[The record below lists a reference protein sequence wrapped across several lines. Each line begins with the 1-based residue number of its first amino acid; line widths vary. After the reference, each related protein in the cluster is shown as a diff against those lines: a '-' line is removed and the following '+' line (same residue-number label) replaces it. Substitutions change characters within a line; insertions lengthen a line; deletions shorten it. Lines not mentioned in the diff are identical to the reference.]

1 MSNRSNREQKMYV
14 TGDTHGDEARMRC
27 REFAYNQDLQEGD
40 ILFICGDFGYIFNDS
55 YREHLFLKYLANK

>member
-27 REFAYNQDLQEGD
+27 REFAYNHYFSIYQQVVDK
-40 ILFICGDFGYIFNDS
+40 C
-55 YREHLFLKYLANK
+55 